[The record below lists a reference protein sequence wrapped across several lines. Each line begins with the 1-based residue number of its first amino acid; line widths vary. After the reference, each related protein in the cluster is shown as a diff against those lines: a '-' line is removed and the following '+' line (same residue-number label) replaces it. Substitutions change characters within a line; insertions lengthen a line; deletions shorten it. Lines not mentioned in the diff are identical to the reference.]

1 MGLSES
7 VIKSL
12 TGPCEKCSHECN
24 KYFLDDLELD
34 SNCSKCCE
42 FHMRSHAHKT
52 DKDDDFESAES
63 ENAEHD

>member
-1 MGLSES
+1 MGLNES
-7 VIKSL
+7 VIKSP
-12 TGPCEKCSHECN
+12 TGPCEKCTHETN

-52 DKDDDFESAES
+52 DKDESTES